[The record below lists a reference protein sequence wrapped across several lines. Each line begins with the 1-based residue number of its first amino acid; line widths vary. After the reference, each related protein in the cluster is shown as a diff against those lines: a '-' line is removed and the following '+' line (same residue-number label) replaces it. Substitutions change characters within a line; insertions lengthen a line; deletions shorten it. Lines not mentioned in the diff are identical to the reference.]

1 MSKTNLFVVFALFGL
16 ISCANKEDTD
26 SFVQASSNIESL
38 NQEQATLSNQSS
50 SSIFTLDNDP
60 IPSGESIIGTTKEL
74 CKLISNKEL
83 HNPFE
88 YEKHFAESAD
98 FSTFMR
104 YTLQIE
110 QLSSECTSVDIVFDY
125 YPVSVVKFNLV
136 ENNSLYGMFKVNKD
150 KKIINFYFIPASF
163 LSIEHKDIV
172 MNDGNTLSSLLV
184 KKDNTKR
191 TTVLLKTP
199 YLHTLGVGSYMQMA
213 IQFINMG
220 YNVLIQSNR
229 GSHASTGVFKWLH
242 EKNIEDSKSSIDWIT
257 KQSFSNKKVISYGVS
272 YDGYN
277 ALAAAA
283 SNAEGLI
290 STVAC
295 SAPSKASTDSFTA
308 GESVES
314 HLLNYIA
321 QRENTNDIGLFNEK
335 FYYLESQNIS
345 YEEFDNI
352 LYGRDIADWSD
363 LIEAKKSGDLER
375 YMSERSILE
384 KLKESKISIFHVA
397 GTDHDQDGR
406 DTILAYEYLKNESY
420 TKKNHFLY
428 LHHYGHG
435 CGAFFTKEFGE
446 KFLSGDTKLLKNEY
460 RELSNGETSSDI
472 ENDFIKTD
480 IKLFGLNS
488 SPELS
493 DRKTSDDGEEIFY
506 KGKPEGDITVN
517 GSPVLKVN
525 VSSSLWR
532 SSVIVS
538 LFHSSNGKFEAP
550 HQMASSMSRTSFY
563 MKDNT
568 EGEISLVLPPMKFHL
583 KKGEDIIIKL
593 SMDTLS
599 YIDFFR
605 VERSNYYED
614 NQDSG
619 LFEVI
624 DPFIKLSLP
633 IENKKVEVEEV

>member
-1 MSKTNLFVVFALFGL
+1 MSKSSFIVVLALFGL
-16 ISCANKEDTD
+16 VSCANKDDTD
-26 SFVQASSNIESL
+26 NFVQASSNIESL
-38 NQEQATLSNQSS
+38 NQELSSNSNSS
-50 SSIFTLDNDP
+50 SSTVFSLDNDP
-60 IPSGESIIGTTKEL
+60 ISSGESVVGTTKKL
-74 CKLISNKEL
+74 CELISNKNL

-88 YEKHFAESAD
+88 YEKYFAESSD
-98 FSTFMR
+98 FSTFLR
-104 YTLQIE
+104 YTVQIE
-110 QLSSECTSVDIVFDY
+110 QLSSECTSADIVFDH
-125 YPVSVVKFNLV
+125 YPISIVKFNLV
-136 ENNSLYGMFKVNKD
+136 ENNSLYGIFRVNKE
-150 KKIINFYFIPASF
+150 KKIHQYSFIPASN

-172 MNDGNTLSSLLV
+172 MDDGNTLSSLLI
-184 KKDNTKR
+184 KLDNTKR
-191 TTVLLKTP
+191 TTVLIKTP
-199 YLHTLGVGSYMQMA
+199 YLHTNGAGMYMNMA
-213 IQFINMG
+213 IQFLDKG
-220 YNVLIQSNR
+220 HNVLLQSNR

-242 EKNIEDSKSSIDWIT
+242 EKNIEDSKNSIDWIT
-257 KQSFSNKKVISYGVS
+257 GQEFSNKKVISFGIS

-314 HLLNYIA
+314 TLLSYIA
-321 QRENTNDIGLFNEK
+321 ERENPNDIGLFYEK
-335 FYYLESQNIS
+335 FYYLENQNIS
-345 YEEFDNI
+345 YDEFDNI

-363 LIEAKKSGDLER
+363 LMDAKRSGDLKS

-384 KLKESKISIFHVA
+384 KLKESKVSIFHVA

-420 TKKNHFLY
+420 TKKNNFLY

-435 CGAFFTKEFGE
+435 CGEFFTKEFGE
-446 KFLSGDTKLLKNEY
+446 KFLSGDTKSLKNEY

-480 IKLFGLNS
+480 IKLFSLNITS
-488 SPELS
+488 ELS
-493 DRKTSDDGEEIFY
+493 NRESSGDDQEIFY
-506 KGKPEGDITVN
+506 KGKSEEDITVN

-538 LFHSSNGKFEAP
+538 LFHSADGTYETP
-550 HQMASSMSRTSFY
+550 HSMASNISRTSFY

-568 EGEISLVLPPMKFHL
+568 EGEISLILPPMKFHL

-593 SMDTLS
+593 SMDTQS

-614 NQDSG
+614 NQESG

-633 IENKKVEVEEV
+633 VEDKKIAEEEV